1 MYLNQRP
8 VQVLDE
14 DIPEPQPAEEP
25 WDDFVARQR
34 AREALQAA
42 REAGERDRDMLRGNP
57 WPRPEQPVRHVPL
70 GAGPNG
76 VRRVAVYDPITGRY
90 EIRDEE

>member
-1 MYLNQRP
+1 M
-8 VQVLDE
+8 LDE

-34 AREALQAA
+34 AREVLQAA
-42 REAGERDRDMLRGNP
+42 REEEERDREMLIGT
-57 WPRPEQPVRHVPL
+57 RPGQPARRVPV
-70 GAGPNG
+70 GVGPNG

-90 EIRDEE
+90 NIRDEE